1 MMKKLFLLLIFVV
14 VTCTVN
20 AQARFGIKGGLNF
33 CDYKAVNVQ
42 SGWPGTVDASTGW
55 NAGIFAQ
62 FKLLG
67 LALQPELLYAE
78 RGTEN
83 TSMKYIDL
91 PVNLRINLFSI
102 PKTLTPFIIGGP
114 YLSYALDGEVKM
126 TEIVQDFDYKKFDYG
141 LGLGVGCDLLNRFQ
155 LTGRYD
161 WGFEKTG
168 NVEDAP
174 VNTKARVFTL
184 SLGLYL

>member
-1 MMKKLFLLLIFVV
+1 MKKTCLLLVWVV
-14 VTCTVN
+14 ATCTVN
-20 AQARFGIKGGLNF
+20 AQTRFGIKAGLNF

-42 SGWPGTVDASTGW
+42 SWWPGTVDASTGW
-55 NAGIFAQ
+55 NAGVFAQ
-62 FKLLG
+62 FKLPG
-67 LALQPELLYAE
+67 LALQPELLYSE

-83 TSMKYIDL
+83 TSMKYIDI
-91 PVNLRINLFSI
+91 PVNLRVNLVSI

-114 YLSYALDGEVKM
+114 YLSYALDGKVEMSDVV
-126 TEIVQDFDYKKFDYG
+126 EDFDYKKFDYG
-141 LGLGVGCDLLNRFQ
+141 LGLGVGCDVLNRFQ

-168 NVEDAP
+168 AAEDAP

-184 SLGLYL
+184 SLGMYL